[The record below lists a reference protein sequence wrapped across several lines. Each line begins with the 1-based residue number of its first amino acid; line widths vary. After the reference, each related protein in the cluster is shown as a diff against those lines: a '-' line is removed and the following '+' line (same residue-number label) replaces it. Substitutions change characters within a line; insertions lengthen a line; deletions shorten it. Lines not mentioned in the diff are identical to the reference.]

1 MRLRLAWGPGTV
13 VRASPQVT
21 GGHWSQPGPLAPR
34 LCPVQA
40 WRPLAWLCVS
50 CLVTSCRGPRAGTR
64 FLLLFSLFQAF
75 SHSAC
80 FLSVCYWGAVTL
92 GCLDHKPIGPGSPLL
107 PVGGLYS
114 TQLPTAPGVSLPQK
128 RGCNPSEPQ
137 CSWMFPRPLLSRT
150 ALRPRLPAGIPANK
164 TALTL
169 VL

>member
-1 MRLRLAWGPGTV
+1 MRLRLAWGPGMV

-50 CLVTSCRGPRAGTR
+50 CLVTSCRGPRAGTL

-80 FLSVCYWGAVTL
+80 FLSVYYWGAVTL
-92 GCLDHKPIGPGSPLL
+92 GCLDHKPIGPGSRLL
-107 PVGGLYS
+107 PVRGYTPLSFPQHQGSHSLGRGAAIPPS
-114 TQLPTAPGVSLPQK
+114 PSVPGCFQDRSCLGQLCVPDCLLGSPLTKLP
-128 RGCNPSEPQ
+128 
-137 CSWMFPRPLLSRT
+137 
-150 ALRPRLPAGIPANK
+150 
-164 TALTL
+164 
-169 VL
+169 